1 MVRLLL
7 NTYLGISIAGPAPG
21 GFIRLPCEPLL
32 SRLPLTAR
40 AHGVRSL

>member
-1 MVRLLL
+1 MGRLLL
-7 NTYLGISIAGPAPG
+7 NTYLGISIAGRAPG
-21 GFIRLPCEPLL
+21 GFIRLPCDPLF